1 MTAGDVVHHGTV
13 HGTSGRYGRRRS
25 SGGVRPGGGEQL
37 LGIGAAAARAGV
49 PERAL
54 RYYQQLGLITPCAS
68 TPGGMRRYSEADLAR
83 VERIRQLQ
91 TLLGL
96 NLEEIAIVLRN
107 EDRMGAIRD
116 AYHDEHTTD
125 ADRRDLVAESLRL
138 QRELRSTVQR
148 KRDAIDSFLTDLDE
162 RIVRTHDFLERV
174 MAAAS
179 PARED

>member
-1 MTAGDVVHHGTV
+1 
-13 HGTSGRYGRRRS
+13 
-25 SGGVRPGGGEQL
+25 
-37 LGIGAAAARAGV
+37 
-49 PERAL
+49 
-54 RYYQQLGLITPCAS
+54 
-68 TPGGMRRYSEADLAR
+68 MRRYSEADLAR

-125 ADRRDLVAESLRL
+125 ADRRDLVGESLRL
-138 QRELRSTVQR
+138 QQELRSTVQG
-148 KRDAIDSFLTDLDE
+148 KRDAIDRFLTDLDE
-162 RIVRTHDFLERV
+162 RIVRTSDFLERV